1 MTNPETSVSS
11 HWELIIYLESNLMTI
26 REDALAG
33 RTTDLFEKCAANEN
47 MDVETLMAGVA
58 DGSIAI
64 TRNRHHDFEKIMAIG
79 WGTRTKVN
87 ANIGSSRDIS
97 NLDEELEKLRVAV
110 KAGADSVMDLSMGGD
125 LDEVRRGILAE
136 CPVPLGTVP
145 IYQAVAETVEQQQK
159 DIVEVTEDHI
169 FRTIEKQAMDG
180 VDFMT
185 LHCGITRHLQQRMM
199 HQKRLMGV
207 VSRGGSFLLEWMSH
221 HRKENPLYEY
231 FDDLLAILKEHE
243 VTLSLGDGIRPGCL
257 DDATDRN
264 QVQELIHLGELTERA
279 WAAGVQVI
287 IEGPGHMP
295 MDQITANVL
304 LQKQMCKGAPFYV
317 LGPLVTDIAPG
328 YDHITGAIGGAI
340 AAAAGADYLC
350 YVTPAEHLK
359 LPGIDDVHEGVIASK
374 IAAHAADLVKGI
386 PGARERDREMA
397 RRRNNL
403 DWKGQIELSIDPD
416 KAARFRREGQSDKGL
431 TCSMCGSYC
440 AIQVFNRSQHN
451 LEKELGN
458 GGCGSN
464 CGQNT

>member
-1 MTNPETSVSS
+1 M
-11 HWELIIYLESNLMTI
+11 YMTI

-33 RTTDLFEKCAANEN
+33 KRTPLLEACAANEALPI
-47 MDVETLMAGVA
+47 EALMTGVA
-58 DGSIAI
+58 EGKIAVPKNI
-64 TRNRHHDFEKIMAIG
+64 HHDFAKIMAIG
-79 WGTRTKVN
+79 TGTATKIN
-87 ANIGSSRDIS
+87 ANIGSSKDIAS
-97 NLDEELEKLRVAV
+97 LDEELEKLRVAV
-110 KAGADSVMDLSMGGD
+110 NAGTDTVMDLSMGGE
-125 LDEVRRGILAE
+125 LDEIRRGLLAS

-145 IYQAVAETVEQQQK
+145 IYQAVAETVERHGK
-159 DIVEVTEDHI
+159 DLVEVTVEQM
-169 FRTIEKQAMDG
+169 FKTIEKQAVDG

-185 LHCGITRHLQQRMM
+185 IHCGITRSLQERMRS
-199 HQKRLMGV
+199 QKRMMGV

-221 HRKENPLYEY
+221 HKKENPFYEY

-257 DDATDRN
+257 ADATDRN

-279 WAAGVQVI
+279 WQAGVQVI

-304 LQKQMCKGAPFYV
+304 LQKKLCKGAPFYV

-359 LPGIDDVHEGVIASK
+359 LPDIDDVHQGVIASK
-374 IAAHAADLVKGI
+374 IAAHAADIAKGL
-386 PGARERDREMA
+386 PGAMERDNAMA
-397 RRRNNL
+397 RRRNRL
-403 DWKGQIELSIDPD
+403 DWKGQIELSIDPA
-416 KAARFRREGQSDKGL
+416 KAARFREEGLSDKGP

-451 LEKELGN
+451 LDKEQDHA
-458 GGCGSN
+458 GCNKNSR
-464 CGQNT
+464 

>member
-1 MTNPETSVSS
+1 MS
-11 HWELIIYLESNLMTI
+11 I

-33 RTTDLFEKCAANEN
+33 RITDLLRDCAENEA
-47 MDVETLMAGVA
+47 MTPDALVAGVA
-58 DGSIAI
+58 AGTIAVPK
-64 TRNRHHDFEKIMAIG
+64 NVHHNFARVMAIG
-79 WGTRTKVN
+79 KGTATKIN
-87 ANIGSSRDIS
+87 ANIGSSRDIA
-97 NLDEELEKLRVAV
+97 NLGEEIEKLRVAV
-110 KAGADSVMDLSMGGD
+110 KAGADTVMDLSMGGD
-125 LDEVRRGILAE
+125 LDEVRRGILTN

-145 IYQAVAETVEQQQK
+145 IYQAVAETVEQQGK
-159 DIVEVTEDHI
+159 ELVEVTVDHM
-169 FRTIEKQAMDG
+169 FKTIEKQARDG

-185 LHCGITRHLQQRMM
+185 IHCGITRHLQERMRR
-199 HQKRLMGV
+199 QKRVMGV
-207 VSRGGSFLLEWMSH
+207 VSRGGSFLLEWMSY
-221 HRKENPLYEY
+221 HRKENPFYEH

-257 DDATDRN
+257 ADATDRN

-279 WAAGVQVI
+279 WDAGVQVI

-340 AAAAGADYLC
+340 AGAAGADYLC

-359 LPGIDDVHEGVIASK
+359 LPDIDDVHEGVIASK
-374 IAAHAADLVKGI
+374 IAAHAADIAKGL
-386 PGARERDREMA
+386 PGALERDRQMA
-397 RRRNNL
+397 VRRNRL
-403 DWKGQIELSIDPD
+403 DWKGQIELSLDPE
-416 KAARFRREGQSDKGL
+416 KAARFRAEGQSDKGP

-451 LEKELGN
+451 LEKEKCHAGCN
-458 GGCGSN
+458 ASGG
-464 CGQNT
+464 

>member
-1 MTNPETSVSS
+1 MS
-11 HWELIIYLESNLMTI
+11 I

-33 RTTDLFEKCAANEN
+33 TKTDLFVTCAANEN

-58 DGSIAI
+58 EGTIAI
-64 TRNRHHDFEKIMAIG
+64 PKNRHHNFEKIMAIG
-79 WGTRTKVN
+79 KGTSTKVN
-87 ANIGSSRDIS
+87 ANIGSSRDIAS
-97 NLDEELEKLRVAV
+97 LEAELEKLRVSV
-110 KAGADSVMDLSMGGD
+110 KAGTDTVMDLSMGGD
-125 LDEVRRGILAE
+125 LDAVRRGILE
-136 CPVPLGTVP
+136 NCPVPLGTVP
-145 IYQAVAETVEQQQK
+145 IYQAVAETVEQQNRE
-159 DIVEVTEDHI
+159 IVEVTVDHM
-169 FRTIEKQAMDG
+169 FKTIEKQAMDG

-185 LHCGITRHLQQRMM
+185 IHCGITRNLQQRLLRE
-199 HQKRLMGV
+199 KRIMGV

-221 HRKENPLYEY
+221 HKKENPFYEH

-257 DDATDRN
+257 ADATDRN
-264 QVQELIHLGELTERA
+264 QIQELIHLGELTQRA
-279 WAAGVQVI
+279 WEAGVQVI

-295 MDQITANVL
+295 LDQVSANVL
-304 LQKQMCKGAPFYV
+304 LQKKICHGAPFYV

-359 LPGIDDVHEGVIASK
+359 LPDIQDVHEGVIASK
-374 IAAHAADLVKGI
+374 IAAHAADIVKGV
-386 PGARERDREMA
+386 PGAMEMDNEMA
-397 RRRNNL
+397 RRRNAL
-403 DWKGQIELSIDPD
+403 DWKGQIELSVDPE
-416 KAARFRREGQSDKGL
+416 KAARFREEGLSDKGP

-451 LEKELGN
+451 LEKERKN

-464 CGQNT
+464 CGSGK

>member
-1 MTNPETSVSS
+1 MS
-11 HWELIIYLESNLMTI
+11 I

-33 RTTDLFEKCAANEN
+33 SKTDLLRRCAENES
-47 MDVETLMAGVA
+47 MGVDDLVAGVA
-58 DGSIAI
+58 AGCIAVPK
-64 TRNRHHDFEKIMAIG
+64 NSHHNFAKVMAIG
-79 WGTRTKVN
+79 KGTTTKVN
-87 ANIGSSRDIS
+87 ANIGSSRDLA

-110 KAGADSVMDLSMGGD
+110 KAGTDTVMDLSMGGD
-125 LDEVRRGILAE
+125 LDAVRRGILAN

-145 IYQAVAETVEQQQK
+145 IYQAVAETVEQQGREL
-159 DIVEVTEDHI
+159 VEVTVDHM
-169 FRTIEKQAMDG
+169 FKTIEKQAMDG

-185 LHCGITRHLQQRMM
+185 IHCGITRHLQERMLR
-199 HQKRLMGV
+199 QKRVMGV

-221 HRKENPLYEY
+221 HRKENPFYEY

-257 DDATDRN
+257 ADATDRN

-295 MDQITANVL
+295 MNQITANVL

-340 AAAAGADYLC
+340 AGAAGADYLC

-359 LPGIDDVHEGVIASK
+359 LPNIDDVHEGVIASK
-374 IAAHAADLVKGI
+374 IAAHAADIAKGL
-386 PGARERDREMA
+386 PGAMERDNQMA
-397 RRRNNL
+397 VRRNRL
-403 DWKGQIELSIDPD
+403 DWKGQIELSLDPE
-416 KAARFRREGQSDKGL
+416 KAARFRAEGQSDKGP

-451 LEKELGN
+451 LEKECSHAGCNGRGN
-458 GGCGSN
+458 
-464 CGQNT
+464 